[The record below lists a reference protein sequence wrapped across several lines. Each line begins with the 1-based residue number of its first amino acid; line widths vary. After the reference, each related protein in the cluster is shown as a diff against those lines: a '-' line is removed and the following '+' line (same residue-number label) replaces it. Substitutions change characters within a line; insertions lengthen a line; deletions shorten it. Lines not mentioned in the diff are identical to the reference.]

1 MRLKIF
7 ISLLLAGVTLAI
19 YWPAR
24 HFDLIYFD
32 DPLYLLIP
40 DVAKG
45 LSDDGINWATSAVIA
60 ANWHPATSFSFL
72 LTHQFY
78 GLNPGAEHLVNLFF
92 HAANVVLLF
101 LVLLQ
106 MTGANW
112 RSAMVAAIFA
122 WHPLRVESVAWITE
136 RKDVLFLFFMLLA
149 LLGYT
154 RYARA
159 GKEVTKDDVLS
170 PPTHNT
176 QSRKCWYALTLLFF
190 ILSLMS
196 KAMVVT
202 LPFLLLL
209 LDFWPF
215 RRLNWPTLRPLVIEK
230 IPFFVLTILFCSI
243 TFQIQKTT
251 GAVVT
256 VEDVG
261 TAGHA
266 ENAALSYVS
275 YLGKFCWP
283 TDLAL
288 LYPYPKHFDSIQ
300 VLLDGLL
307 LLAISAW
314 CLTQSS
320 RRPYLAVGWFWYL
333 GTLIP
338 VIGLV
343 QIGEAALA
351 DRYTYLPLI
360 GPVISIVWLISEW
373 AGTIRWRQFLAASVA
388 AVVLCAGIFLSRAQ
402 VMLWQNSATL
412 FAHSAEVTSDNSLV
426 EFPLAQGLEQEGR
439 LRQAAVH
446 YQIAIAMKPQVFH
459 LLANINYAGLLNQ
472 LGCYQAAAAHLDA
485 ALQLNP
491 NSAIALN
498 NLAWL
503 LATCPDPQVRNGT
516 RAVELGERLCKL
528 TNYQETMAVG
538 TLAAAYAEAG
548 RYDDAVKTAQQAI
561 ALAEEQGETALAR
574 NNEALLQYYLA
585 HKAYR
590 DKGHLTSDGT

>member
-1 MRLKIF
+1 
-7 ISLLLAGVTLAI
+7 
-19 YWPAR
+19 
-24 HFDLIYFD
+24 
-32 DPLYLLIP
+32 
-40 DVAKG
+40 
-45 LSDDGINWATSAVIA
+45 
-60 ANWHPATSFSFL
+60 
-72 LTHQFY
+72 
-78 GLNPGAEHLVNLFF
+78 
-92 HAANVVLLF
+92 
-101 LVLLQ
+101 
-106 MTGANW
+106 
-112 RSAMVAAIFA
+112 
-122 WHPLRVESVAWITE
+122 
-136 RKDVLFLFFMLLA
+136 
-149 LLGYT
+149 
-154 RYARA
+154 
-159 GKEVTKDDVLS
+159 
-170 PPTHNT
+170 
-176 QSRKCWYALTLLFF
+176 
-190 ILSLMS
+190 MS

-202 LPFLLLL
+202 FPFLLLL
-209 LDFWPF
+209 LDFWPL
-215 RRLNWPTLRPLVIEK
+215 RRLNWSTLRPLVVEK
-230 IPFFVLTILFCSI
+230 IPFFILTIIFCSI

-261 TAGHA
+261 TTGHL

-283 TDLAL
+283 TNLAL
-288 LYPYPKHFDSIQ
+288 LYPYPKHFDSLQ

-307 LLAISAW
+307 LLAISAL
-314 CLTQSS
+314 CVTQSS
-320 RRPYLAVGWFWYL
+320 RRPYVAVGWFWYL
-333 GTLIP
+333 GTMIP

-373 AGTIRWRQFLAASVA
+373 AGTIRWRKFLAASVA

-446 YQIAIAMKPQVFH
+446 YQIAIAMKPEVFH
-459 LLANINYAGLLNQ
+459 LLANINYAGLLNE

-516 RAVELGERLCKL
+516 RAVELGERLCNL

-548 RYDDAVKTAQQAI
+548 RFDDAIAMAQAAI
-561 ALAEEQGETALAR
+561 TLAQEHGEEGLLER
-574 NNEALLQYYLA
+574 NEQLLQMYQA
-585 HKAYR
+585 HKAYHEAPV
-590 DKGHLTSDGT
+590 KN